1 MTWNERVA
9 RLAKEYFGD
18 QPVLARPNDEV
29 AVLTLLILAE
39 IRDALREVDI
49 RVVP

>member
-1 MTWNERVA
+1 MTWNEQVG
-9 RLAKEYFGD
+9 RLAKEHFGD

-39 IRDALREVDI
+39 IRDALRVIDI
-49 RVVP
+49 KVVP